1 MIAAAAGTH
10 APTELRLRLADLYAA
25 YDAALDEG
33 DWAHWPEFF
42 TEDCLYQVL
51 PRENYD
57 SGLPAALIY
66 AESRAMLADRIVAL
80 KNAMFFAPRIIRRLT
95 GSVLLRAIEPDG
107 MRLAASFALLQTMLN
122 EPSELL
128 LCGRCY
134 DRVVEDDGTLR
145 FAERICVTDATSIPT
160 SLIYPI

>member
-1 MIAAAAGTH
+1 MIAAAPGLDA
-10 APTELRLRLADLYAA
+10 APELRLRLADLYAA

-33 DWAHWPEFF
+33 ELERWPDFF
-42 TEDCLYQVL
+42 AERCLYQIL

-57 SGLPAALIY
+57 AGLFAAVMY
-66 AESRAMLADRIVAL
+66 AESRAMLADRVVAL

-95 GSVLLRAIEPDG
+95 GTVTLRSIDPDG
-107 MRLAASFALLQTMLN
+107 MRLASSFALFQTMLN

-128 LCGRCY
+128 LCGRLY
-134 DRVVEDDGTLR
+134 DRVVEEGGALR
-145 FAERICVTDATSIPT
+145 FAERVCVTDATSIPT